1 MTYAYLL
8 LSDQKEFYVGSTSAG
23 TEPTRFG
30 AG

>member
-8 LSDQKEFYVGSTSAG
+8 LSDQEGFYLGSTLAR